1 MRSAGWGSRC
11 KLSSGGE
18 VVVVV
23 ADVRAVGDGLRYITV
38 RTCARKQVGE

>member
-1 MRSAGWGSRC
+1 M
-11 KLSSGGE
+11 SSGGE

-23 ADVRAVGDGLRYITV
+23 TDVVRAVGDGLRYITV